1 METPQNYK
9 QVIRRFEE
17 SPEEIREYF
26 PDFPRLV
33 AGFNW
38 DVAVGYVFSRIEYA
52 KRMTIYCGLV
62 KIWQAEKDMAWKF
75 VTNEYL
81 SRRRFLTLFDAV
93 FGTAIPKEIIQKLKG
108 AEAVRDQLMHGKA
121 WEQAEVRRALAL
133 VLDFALEFNGF
144 VEGSEGA
151 FRPFGKLQG
160 FKGAG
165 KALSVR
171 LTEIVL
177 LGISKKASPKETS
190 SHGGQTIGI
199 E

>member
-1 METPQNYK
+1 MEIPQNYK
-9 QVIRRFEE
+9 QVIKRFEE
-17 SPEEIREYF
+17 SPDEIREYF
-26 PDFPRLV
+26 PDFSKLV
-33 AGFNW
+33 EEFSW

-62 KIWQAEKDMAWKF
+62 KIWQAEKDLAWKF

-81 SRRRFLTLFDAV
+81 SRKRFLALFETV
-93 FGTAIPKEIIQKLKG
+93 FGTPVPKKIIQKLQD

-121 WEQAEVRRALAL
+121 WDQAEVRRALAL
-133 VLDFALEFNGF
+133 VLDFALEFNGL
-144 VEGSEGA
+144 VDASEGG

-165 KALSVR
+165 KALSAR

-177 LGISKKASPKETS
+177 LGISKKASPKDQGNTAL
-190 SHGGQTIGI
+190 
-199 E
+199 